1 LTWPRATSG
10 RDRFTSDSSSR
21 IRELTARSASDSRLS
36 FEAEAGFRFAI
47 LDVIPAKSSSR
58 FATLA

>member
-1 LTWPRATSG
+1 M
-10 RDRFTSDSSSR
+10 FDSSSR